1 MLNNFTHYNNIYR
14 IKVFSLLACLL
25 VINIIY
31 AQEQEFEFYHTFYSE
46 PNDFFVSDDTVY
58 TSSSNS
64 VAKLINGSW
73 QNITPVAFPEPGNY
87 YNTTTIEIVAENH
100 IYAAA
105 KSSGQVALF
114 RVWNGINWENVGA
127 LPSYIHEITDI
138 HYVSGNEI
146 YITAENAYLEQYV
159 LKFDGTNW
167 ESLNLPQPGPY
178 FSKKIHYVSNQEIY
192 VSGRGGETMVYDGTS
207 WEAITESLSVLPYSK
222 WVHIEDEDHKYH
234 TGFSQ
239 LKNFASGTLVDVGDL
254 YQDEYDI
261 QGVVDFMV
269 VLSPNDLYVSVRR
282 YIGYSDAFFV
292 SHWDGNQ
299 WTRLWTY
306 DSSQDISDYLTF
318 FGLSNNHIYAKI
330 INSSLYRYESETMNL
345 DTIVKEENIKVFPN
359 PTDSS
364 ISIVSNTSLKEITV
378 FDSFGKM
385 LFQNDSTKELN
396 LIEYP
401 KGVYFIKITS
411 QNNGV
416 EWRKIIKK

>member
-1 MLNNFTHYNNIYR
+1 MKKISLIL
-14 IKVFSLLACLL
+14 ISLLIGN
-25 VINIIY
+25 VIF
-31 AQEQEFEFYHTFYSE
+31 AQEQEFELYHTFYSE
-46 PNDFFVSDDTVY
+46 PSDFFVFDDTVY

-64 VAKLINGSW
+64 VAKLVNGSW
-73 QNITPVAFPEPGNY
+73 QNITPVAFPEPGNW
-87 YNTTTIEIVAENH
+87 YNTTTIEIVAENL

-105 KSSGQVALF
+105 KSSGQVALL
-114 RVWNGINWENVGA
+114 RVWNGANWENVGTF
-127 LPSYIHEITDI
+127 LSYIHEITDI
-138 HYVSGNEI
+138 HYVNDNEI
-146 YITAENAYLEQYV
+146 YVAVENAYAEQYV
-159 LKFDGTNW
+159 LKYNGTDW
-167 ESLNLPQPGPY
+167 ENLNLPQPGPSH
-178 FSKKIHYVSNQEIY
+178 SKKIHYVSSQEIY

-207 WEAITESLSVLPYSK
+207 WEAITESLYTLTYPR

-254 YQDEYDI
+254 YQDEYDV
-261 QGVVDFMV
+261 QGTVDFMV
-269 VLSPNDLYVSVRR
+269 VLSPDDIYVSVRR

-330 INSSLYRYESETMNL
+330 INSSLYRYESETMSL
-345 DTIVKEENIKVFPN
+345 DTIVNDADIKVFPN

-364 ISIVSNTSLKEITV
+364 ISIISNTLLKEITV

-385 LFQNDSTKELN
+385 LFQSEPESTEELN

-401 KGVYFIKITS
+401 KGVYFIKITNQHDS
-411 QNNGV
+411 V